1 MREHL
6 AITSLIASLGTIS
19 NAAIASDWK
28 YGAEVSVETRY
39 FPNEP
44 LNEGQFS
51 DFQPSLVLQPEA
63 RWESDNRK
71 HQLVLVPFFRLDGQD
86 DERTHFDLREAFY
99 RFKSD
104 QDWSL
109 TVGAAKIFWGRT
121 ESRHLVDI
129 INQTDSIE
137 DIDEED
143 KLGQPM
149 INLTVSKEWG
159 ALDFFVMSGF
169 RDRSFPGFPGRLR
182 FGLTIDTDDPIFE
195 RDDRRAAID
204 LAGRYS
210 HFIGNWDFGLSIF
223 HGTSREARFA
233 VDETQGRLLPVYDL
247 ITQGSIDFQYTQ
259 GAWLWKVEA
268 LARSGHGE
276 VFLASVAGFE
286 YTLYQFAGTNF
297 DLGLLAEYQY
307 DGRDEGLVIEELVTA
322 NGSAETLAVLAAP
335 VTPADNDVFLGARL
349 ALNDTQSSAILV
361 GGTIDSAD
369 QSIGMFV
376 EAERRFGQNWTASL
390 EARLFVNVDRDN
402 ILNAFRDD
410 DFLNL
415 RVTRYF

>member
-1 MREHL
+1 M
-6 AITSLIASLGTIS
+6 
-19 NAAIASDWK
+19 
-28 YGAEVSVETRY
+28 
-39 FPNEP
+39 
-44 LNEGQFS
+44 
-51 DFQPSLVLQPEA
+51 
-63 RWESDNRK
+63 
-71 HQLVLVPFFRLDGQD
+71 
-86 DERTHFDLREAFY
+86 
-99 RFKSD
+99 
-104 QDWSL
+104 
-109 TVGAAKIFWGRT
+109 
-121 ESRHLVDI
+121 
-129 INQTDSIE
+129 
-137 DIDEED
+137 
-143 KLGQPM
+143 
-149 INLTVSKEWG
+149 
-159 ALDFFVMSGF
+159 
-169 RDRSFPGFPGRLR
+169 
-182 FGLTIDTDDPIFE
+182 
-195 RDDRRAAID
+195 
-204 LAGRYS
+204 
-210 HFIGNWDFGLSIF
+210 
-223 HGTSREARFA
+223 
-233 VDETQGRLLPVYDL
+233 
-247 ITQGSIDFQYTQ
+247 
-259 GAWLWKVEA
+259 WKVEA

-322 NGSAETLAVLAAP
+322 NGSAQTLAVLAAP